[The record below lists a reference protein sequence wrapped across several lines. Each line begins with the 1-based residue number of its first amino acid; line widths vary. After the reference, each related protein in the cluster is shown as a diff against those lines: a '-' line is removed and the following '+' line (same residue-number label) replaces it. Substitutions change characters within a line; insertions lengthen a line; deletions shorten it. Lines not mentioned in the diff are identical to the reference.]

1 MLSIGKLNQEQAGK
15 YFASEKEQY
24 YSGENSEARYGGKA
38 NSLTGT
44 TLTKENFKSFI
55 AKSKHKINSFDLTFS
70 APKSLSILAETA
82 DEELRNKLINLHTQ
96 ASDIAMQKIEKDAT
110 FRLFFTNE
118 DGQREYVSVPAQG
131 LAYAS
136 FLHHASRMQ
145 DPQLHSHN
153 VILNKIM
160 HNNKEYSIDARYFY
174 QNQKEYSKLYRGE
187 LINLLINNNINVKI
201 TDFENLLFEIQGISA
216 EDISNFSKQSKNIDA
231 VIEDL
236 KKQYPAADIKE
247 LREQANLSTRAA
259 KNHSIKIE
267 DLRASW
273 KKELQ
278 NEIKTEPTKF
288 EKPTQKDYEN
298 SYDKASE
305 KLTEFQSTFSSLELK
320 NAIKQDLLINK
331 KSFDENNINA
341 IIDEKVKS
349 KDLINIDD
357 TYTTKEMQE
366 AEKYIANFA
375 QEKSNREPLM
385 SLESAK
391 IAIENW
397 EKNNFKLTAGQLE
410 SVEKVLNG
418 NAQFFIFQGDAG
430 VGKTAALKAL
440 NDILLS
446 QNSDI
451 MKGLSTTGKAA
462 AEIQSASNI
471 ESLTLDSFLLKTE
484 SEQNKIYII
493 DESSMTS
500 TTKLKRIAEIA
511 KLTNSVVILQGDIK
525 QLPAIEAGGVFEYCL
540 NDKNIEKTVNEES
553 MRQKDLFLKD
563 VVKTIA
569 RGDATSALNK
579 LDSAGKILEFESKE
593 ELYHSIAKAYV
604 AKKDDKNLILAQR
617 NIDRKEINNIV
628 RNLKKEKNEISR
640 DDETVLCKTSKNF
653 SNYQKKYSYNYKK
666 DDIIIS
672 KKKQYTVEKIDED
685 KNLIYVKNE
694 SGKIEIIK
702 PDSKLEIYNNELK
715 NYSVN
720 DKIVFLKNSKIGNEK
735 VKNGH
740 IGFIQNIEKDEAGAR
755 IFTIKTENGKIIKF
769 NEKQYNY
776 IDNAYAITDYKS
788 QGQTCPEVLIYSDGG
803 TKENLYVELSRA
815 KNNAEIFTLD
825 KDKLYIKSEITKRQ
839 ISSIQKFKDLLNEKE
854 ILNKLLHKDNKNIDN
869 NKENTNT
876 KNTITTNTK
885 NYKNIQQEM
894 TL

>member
-15 YFASEKEQY
+15 YFASEQEQY
-24 YSGENSEARYGGKA
+24 YIDENSEAKFAGKA
-38 NSLTGT
+38 NKLTGT
-44 TLTKENFKSFI
+44 TLTKENFKEFI

-82 DEELRNKLINLHTQ
+82 TPELREKLISLHTQ
-96 ASDIAMQKIEKDAT
+96 ASDIAMSKIEQDAT

-145 DPQLHSHN
+145 DPQLHTHN
-153 VILNKIM
+153 VILNSVLY
-160 HNNKEYSIDARYFY
+160 NNKEYSIDARYFY
-174 QNQKEYSKLYRGE
+174 QNQREYSKLYRSE
-187 LINLLINNNINVKI
+187 LINLLTNNNINVKI
-201 TDFENLLFEIQGISA
+201 TDYENLLFEIQGVSA
-216 EDISNFSKQSKNIDA
+216 EDINNFSKQSKNIDS

-236 KKQYPAADIKE
+236 KKQYPSADIKE
-247 LREQANLSTRAA
+247 LREKANLSTRAA

-267 DLRASW
+267 DLRAGW
-273 KKELQ
+273 KKELSH
-278 NEIKTEPTKF
+278 NINTEPSEF
-288 EKPTQKDYEN
+288 EKAKSKDYEN
-298 SYDKASE
+298 SYDKATE
-305 KLTEFQSTFSSLELK
+305 KLTEFQSTFTSLELK

-331 KSFDENNINA
+331 KSFDEKDVNN

-357 TYTTKEMQE
+357 VYTTKEMQE

-375 QEKSNREPLM
+375 REKSNREPLM
-385 SLESAK
+385 NLESAR

-397 EKNNFKLTAGQLE
+397 EKNNFKLTSGQRE
-410 SVEKVLNG
+410 SVEKVLTG
-418 NAQFFIFQGDAG
+418 SAQFYLFQGDAG
-430 VGKTAALKAL
+430 TGKTAALKAL

-462 AEIQSASNI
+462 AEIQSASAI
-471 ESLTLDSFLLKTE
+471 ESLTLDSFLLKQ
-484 SEQNKIYII
+484 SDEQNKIYII

-500 TTKLKRIAEIA
+500 TMKLKRIAEIA
-511 KLTNSVVILQGDIK
+511 KLTSSVVILQGDIK
-525 QLPAIEAGGVFEYCL
+525 QLPAIQSGGMFEYCL
-540 NDKNIEKTVNEES
+540 NDKSIEKTINEES
-553 MRQKDLFLKD
+553 MRQKDAFIKD

-569 RGDATSALNK
+569 KGDATSALNK
-579 LDSAGKILEFESKE
+579 LDNAGKIKEFESKE
-593 ELYHSIAKAYV
+593 ELYNEIAKAYV
-604 AKKDDKNLILAQR
+604 DKKDDKNLILAQR

-628 RNLKKEKNEISR
+628 RNLKKERNEISKN
-640 DDETVLCKTSKNF
+640 EENVICKTSKNF
-653 SNYQKKYSYNYKK
+653 SSYQKKYAYNYKK
-666 DDIIIS
+666 DDIIIN

-702 PDSKLEIYNNELK
+702 PSGKLEIYSNELK

-720 DKIVFLKNSKIGNEK
+720 DKIVFLKNSKIQNEK
-735 VKNGH
+735 IKNGH
-740 IGFIQNIEKDEAGAR
+740 IGFIQNVEKDEAGAR
-755 IFTIKTENGKIIKF
+755 IFTVKTENGKTVKF
-769 NEKQYNY
+769 NEKEYNF

-788 QGQTCPEVLIYSDGG
+788 QGQTCNEVLIYTDGA

-815 KNNAEIFTLD
+815 KQNVEIYTND
-825 KDKLYIKSEITKRQ
+825 KEKLFIKSEITKRQ
-839 ISSIQKFKDLLNEKE
+839 ISSIEKFKKLINEKE
-854 ILNKLLHKDNKNIDN
+854 ILNKIMHKDNKNIDN
-869 NKENTNT
+869 SKENTNT

-885 NYKNIQQEM
+885 NYKNTQQEM